1 MSKKNKAKFKRQIKN
16 QVLQQ
21 MAQQL
26 APVESALMPNNQS
39 VQPGTAAKIITPQ
52 NTAKI
57 VPEIQNLP
65 QIKADLKKTGIVVT
79 ILALCILALA
89 LLDQKNHLLI
99 TFGGWLFKVLHI
111 S

>member
-21 MAQQL
+21 MAQQ
-26 APVESALMPNNQS
+26 VDQVKSTSTSSNVS
-39 VQPGTAAKIITPQ
+39 VQPETAAKTIAMQ
-52 NTAKI
+52 NTAKV

-65 QIKADLKKTGIVVT
+65 QIKADLRKTGIVVS

-89 LLDQKNHLLI
+89 LLDQKNHLLL
-99 TFGGWLFKVLHI
+99 TFGSWLFKVLNI
-111 S
+111 Q